1 MVTEKT
7 SLDLKPFS
15 LHLWYFSINLVKNR
29 QFLSFVVHSA
39 LQFVNFDIVVI
50 TGFDEL
56 TKEIFVDCHFVKQRL
71 AKLGYQLSCFGAQVK
86 PQNIERI
93 EVLS

>member
-1 MVTEKT
+1 MVTEET
-7 SLDLKPFS
+7 SLDLEPLG
-15 LHLWYFSINLVKNR
+15 LHLGYFSVNLVKNR
-29 QFLSFVVHSA
+29 QLLSFVEHSA

-56 TKEIFVDCHFVKQRL
+56 TQEVFVDCHFVKQRL
-71 AKLGYQLSCFGAQVK
+71 AKLRYQLSCFGAQVK

-93 EVLS
+93 EVLG